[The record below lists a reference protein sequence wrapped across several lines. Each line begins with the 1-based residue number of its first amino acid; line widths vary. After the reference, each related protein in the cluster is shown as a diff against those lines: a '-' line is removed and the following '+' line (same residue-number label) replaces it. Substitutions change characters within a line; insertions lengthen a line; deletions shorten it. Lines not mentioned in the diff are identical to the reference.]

1 MNGAM
6 MFSNMFSRFAPGAD
20 PRTIDH
26 EEFEQA
32 VKAGKCIVVDVREPH
47 EFASARIPGSF
58 NMPMSRFDPSRL
70 PSEKPVAPVCNSGI
84 RSRSALGQAHA
95 TGREGVKHDAA
106 GLVGCQ
112 PRRGALT
119 RLSLGRMEEACRT
132 TSAAKWRAS
141 SMR

>member
-70 PSEKPVAPVCNSGI
+70 PSEKPVAPVCNSGM
-84 RSRSALGQAHA
+84 RSRSAKPV
-95 TGREGVKHDAA
+95 RPDA
-106 GLVGCQ
+106 
-112 PRRGALT
+112 
-119 RLSLGRMEEACRT
+119 
-132 TSAAKWRAS
+132 RAS
-141 SMR
+141 SLTPPASSAGIRGAAR